1 MLKKLSNKK
10 TLNAMI
16 LVSCSIF
23 VFSLY
28 KVKDINDLETAIEYA
43 NDELSLNQSELEHER
58 RDLAEIQK
66 KFANIPLSKIPP
78 LKDNGHLI
86 LDDIKIAARQHGM
99 TASFFLESEM
109 GQGQGTVNFGD
120 ESGIDENTG
129 AAFYS
134 MRLVSTYENYTQLKK
149 FIKNITADFPIS
161 ITSISV
167 NGKEMQVVMNVYSG

>member
-1 MLKKLSNKK
+1 MLKKLSNKI

-16 LVSCSIF
+16 LVSCA
-23 VFSLY
+23 VFAFGLY
-28 KVKDINDLETAIEYA
+28 KVKDIKDLETTIEYA

-58 RDLAEIQK
+58 SELVEIQK
-66 KFANIPLSKIPP
+66 KFANIPVSKIPP
-78 LKDNGHLI
+78 LKDNGHLL
-86 LDDIKIAARQHGM
+86 LDDIKNAARQHGM

-134 MRLVSTYENYTQLKK
+134 MRLVSTYENYTHLKD
-149 FIKNITADFPIS
+149 FIKSTTAKFPIS